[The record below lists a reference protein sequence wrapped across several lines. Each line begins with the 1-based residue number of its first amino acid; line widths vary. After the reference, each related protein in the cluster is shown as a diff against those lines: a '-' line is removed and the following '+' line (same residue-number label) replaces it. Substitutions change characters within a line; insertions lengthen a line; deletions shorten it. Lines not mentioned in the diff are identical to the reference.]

1 MCHTLSQ
8 TPSSLSITCEWIS
21 VSIVIYV
28 VSFITS
34 SLLSV
39 VVWQTLLTYL
49 FPQKRKAL
57 QTLAQFR
64 VSIFR
69 FLSVC
74 YTSCPYPSC
83 YIFCISFLSFFRSFC
98 QLFDTRVPLYL
109 NAWFVFSVSS
119 QWRFSQLFFFYRW
132 HLRVHKK
139 VRLSWCVGACVPECV
154 RVRCEVTG
162 TAGGSVPLKIL
173 TLSSL
178 CHYIFRST
186 LLFASLS
193 LSPHLLHWSHCP
205 HSVSS
210 GVCTAHTLDRFFVWY
225 AVVRCILSRLVQ

>member
-98 QLFDTRVPLYL
+98 QLFGTRVPLYL
-109 NAWFVFSVSS
+109 NAWFLFSVSS
-119 QWRFSQLFFFYRW
+119 QWRFSQLFFFIGGICECIRKCGCLDVLVLACLSAW
-132 HLRVHKK
+132 ECGAKWLALRE
-139 VRLSWCVGACVPECV
+139 A
-154 RVRCEVTG
+154 
-162 TAGGSVPLKIL
+162 
-173 TLSSL
+173 L
-178 CHYIFRST
+178 CHWKYW
-186 LLFASLS
+186 L
-193 LSPHLLHWSHCP
+193 
-205 HSVSS
+205 
-210 GVCTAHTLDRFFVWY
+210 
-225 AVVRCILSRLVQ
+225 